1 MLGIYAVFVYFLCLH
16 ECDELCTAF
25 YVDIYEAVPDARALD
40 FATRRETS
48 YRHIMFIRDWNTL

>member
-48 YRHIMFIRDWNTL
+48 YRHIMFIRD